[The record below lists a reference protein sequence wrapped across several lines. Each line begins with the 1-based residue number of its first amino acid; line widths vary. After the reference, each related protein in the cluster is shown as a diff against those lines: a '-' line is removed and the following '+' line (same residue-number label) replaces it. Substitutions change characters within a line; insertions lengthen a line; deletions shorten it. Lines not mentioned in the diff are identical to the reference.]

1 MIAQRVS
8 DFFGTDDDYVRARP
22 DRPWRTDWVI
32 ALVLSVISMSI
43 VMYLRDV
50 NADVHEFL
58 PIGWSLVAITTA
70 GLLIT
75 FRRAFPIGVL
85 LLASGAHFIIF
96 GIAFPAVVST
106 ASMQILYFLG
116 IYTAMAYAR
125 RRHTLML
132 SIIAVLFAMV
142 VWLVVADSY
151 ARSVQPD
158 DFQPTLWFYVGTA
171 VMNLGFFGGAIWL
184 GRQAWLQAKVNHEL
198 AESQRIVREQ
208 GERLAAQAVVAE
220 RLRIARDLHDSVA
233 HHISLIGVQTG
244 AARRAMATKPDVA
257 AQAMQEVETMS
268 RDAVAE
274 LRGMLGSLRDV
285 AEDGSGSQTIEA
297 LASLAEETSGN
308 GLAVGYQLVGDPTL
322 AAAMTPMQ
330 ASHLLRI
337 AQEALANVRRH
348 STASEARMVVRL
360 GESIELEI
368 TDNGRAVPHT
378 TGTGLGH
385 VGIRERVAALG
396 GTVEIGPRSTRGYR
410 VRVTLPRKAGE

>member
-22 DRPWRTDWVI
+22 ERPWRTDWVI
-32 ALVLSVISMSI
+32 AVVLSVISMS
-43 VMYLRDV
+43 VV
-50 NADVHEFL
+50 
-58 PIGWSLVAITTA
+58 
-70 GLLIT
+70 
-75 FRRAFPIGVL
+75 
-85 LLASGAHFIIF
+85 IF

-220 RLRIARDLHDSVA
+220 RLRIARGLHDSVA

-274 LRGMLGSLRDV
+274 LQEGIQGK
-285 AEDGSGSQTIEA
+285 E
-297 LASLAEETSGN
+297 
-308 GLAVGYQLVGDPTL
+308 GLICTGDQFMCDPE
-322 AAAMTPMQ
+322 
-330 ASHLLRI
+330 RI
-337 AQEALANVRRH
+337 AKARADFPAMAAVEMEGAAIAQVCHQFGVPFVVTRSISDIAGKESPDSFEAYLEVAARH
-348 STASEARMVVRL
+348 SSVMVVAMLKRM
-360 GESIELEI
+360 
-368 TDNGRAVPHT
+368 
-378 TGTGLGH
+378 
-385 VGIRERVAALG
+385 
-396 GTVEIGPRSTRGYR
+396 
-410 VRVTLPRKAGE
+410 

>member
-1 MIAQRVS
+1 
-8 DFFGTDDDYVRARP
+8 
-22 DRPWRTDWVI
+22 
-32 ALVLSVISMSI
+32 
-43 VMYLRDV
+43 
-50 NADVHEFL
+50 
-58 PIGWSLVAITTA
+58 
-70 GLLIT
+70 
-75 FRRAFPIGVL
+75 
-85 LLASGAHFIIF
+85 
-96 GIAFPAVVST
+96 
-106 ASMQILYFLG
+106 
-116 IYTAMAYAR
+116 
-125 RRHTLML
+125 
-132 SIIAVLFAMV
+132 
-142 VWLVVADSY
+142 
-151 ARSVQPD
+151 
-158 DFQPTLWFYVGTA
+158 
-171 VMNLGFFGGAIWL
+171 
-184 GRQAWLQAKVNHEL
+184 
-198 AESQRIVREQ
+198 
-208 GERLAAQAVVAE
+208 
-220 RLRIARDLHDSVA
+220 
-233 HHISLIGVQTG
+233 
-244 AARRAMATKPDVA
+244 MATKPDVA

-308 GLAVGYQLVGDPTL
+308 GLVVGYQLVGDPTL

-396 GTVEIGPRSTRGYR
+396 GTAEIGPRSTRGYR